1 MRLPPRYFRVHYER
15 VRRSYVPYDAGRGDL
30 HHKMSERL
38 AAYYRRGYL
47 IRDRVKA
54 LGLSK

>member
-1 MRLPPRYFRVHYER
+1 MNAQHIGYYYSPVQVHSPDR
-15 VRRSYVPYDAGRGDL
+15 KGTL
-30 HHKMSERL
+30 HHHMSERL